1 MSYKSIDLQTSIPR
15 SAELSP
21 LQHHQ
26 QQRPAT
32 EQSLLG
38 KQAVQEAEL
47 QAKRSPKTAESTG
60 HGGITER
67 QPRKRN
73 NQSSQLKK
81 QRHGQAPEDT
91 ASAKHPYKGKHIDF
105 MG

>member
-1 MSYKSIDLQTSIPR
+1 MSYKSIDLQVSIPR
-15 SAELSP
+15 SAELTP
-21 LQHHQ
+21 LQHQQ

-38 KQAVQEAEL
+38 EQTVKDAER

-60 HGGITER
+60 NGGITER
-67 QPRKRN
+67 QPRNRN
-73 NQSSQLKK
+73 GQSSQHKK
-81 QRHGQAPEDT
+81 QRHERASEDT
-91 ASAKHPYKGKHIDF
+91 ASAVHPYKGKHIDF